1 MLNYV
6 AAMGVIYFAFT
17 TKISVCKNRHAFIG
31 TQTCPQCGE
40 PISDTFARVVGF
52 YVPVSSYQKIRK
64 SEFNK
69 RRWMNVLQKD
79 GIMQ

>member
-17 TKISVCKNRHAFIG
+17 TKISVCKNKHAFIG
-31 TQTCPQCGE
+31 LKNCPQCGE
-40 PISDTFARVVGF
+40 PISDTYARVVGF
-52 YVPVSSYQKIRK
+52 YVPVTSYQEIRK
-64 SEFNK
+64 REFDR
-69 RRWMNVLQKD
+69 RRWMNVLLKD